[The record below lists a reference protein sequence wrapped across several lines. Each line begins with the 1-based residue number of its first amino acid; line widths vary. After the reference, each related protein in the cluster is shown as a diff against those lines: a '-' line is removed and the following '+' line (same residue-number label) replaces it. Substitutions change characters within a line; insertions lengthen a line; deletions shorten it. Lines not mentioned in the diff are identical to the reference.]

1 KRTIMRLPILT
12 ALVLATIGMSGTSA
26 AAGPR
31 LAKPE
36 GETLLTRVADLDD
49 PGVSA
54 RRRKARIYRYR
65 RAYGYWRERPIVITS
80 GHRLHRFRG
89 EIEYTYLPGTCCR
102 HGWR

>member
-1 KRTIMRLPILT
+1 MRLPVLT
-12 ALVLATIGMSGTSA
+12 ALVLAAIGMSGTSA
-26 AAGPR
+26 GAAPR
-31 LAKPE
+31 LAQPQT
-36 GETLLTRVADLDD
+36 TLLITRIADLDD
-49 PGVSA
+49 PAVSA

-102 HGWR
+102 YGWR